1 MEFEVP
7 HRFENEQQFWT
18 GKGKKGSTK
27 TLPARL
33 LTMGTGLEEI
43 VSRDYQ
49 DSSLIDNALRAYLTV
64 TNESRGIP
72 NTTNSELSVRGS

>member
-1 MEFEVP
+1 
-7 HRFENEQQFWT
+7 
-18 GKGKKGSTK
+18 
-27 TLPARL
+27 
-33 LTMGTGLEEI
+33 MGATGLDEI

-72 NTTNSELSVRGS
+72 NTADTALSDAAAS